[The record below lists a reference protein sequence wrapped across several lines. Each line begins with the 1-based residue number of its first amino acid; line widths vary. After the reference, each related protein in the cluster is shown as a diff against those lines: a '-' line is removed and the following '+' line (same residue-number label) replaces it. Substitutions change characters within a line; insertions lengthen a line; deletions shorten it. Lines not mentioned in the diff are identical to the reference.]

1 MANSS
6 TATRSMVSLF
16 RKGLEIAPN
25 VIESINDYGDRV
37 SIRSTSGSQIDYLDL
52 NKEGAEE
59 KLAQL
64 RADLEK
70 LCIRDANYWV
80 TLPTGSWVRKNA
92 IQGIEFLLGERYKGL
107 VLRTYGNRILSFI
120 PCDDLDTQLMIK
132 QEIQKATAASSPSRR
147 YKPTWDFYQT
157 AV

>member
-52 NKEGAEE
+52 NKERAEE

-147 YKPTWDFYQT
+147 YKPTWNFYQN

>member
-52 NKEGAEE
+52 NKERAEE

-147 YKPTWDFYQT
+147 YKPNWDFHQS

>member
-1 MANSS
+1 MATEVKKNTVNLFSVKLQVS
-6 TATRSMVSLF
+6 TSILA
-16 RKGLEIAPN
+16 
-25 VIESINDYGDRV
+25 SINITDSNISVRAA
-37 SIRSTSGSQIDYLDL
+37 SGKQLAHLTLKDEESEQNLDTL
-52 NKEGAEE
+52 F
-59 KLAQL
+59 
-64 RADLEK
+64 ADLEK
-70 LCIRDANYWV
+70 LCIRDANYWI

-92 IQGIEFLLGERYKGL
+92 ILGYECHLSDKYQGLI
-107 VLRTYGNRILSFI
+107 LRTQGNRILSFI

>member
-1 MANSS
+1 MASS
-6 TATRSMVSLF
+6 NTATRLMVSLF
-16 RKGLEIAPN
+16 SEGLEIAPSSLG
-25 VIESINDYGDRV
+25 SINHYDNKV
-37 SIRSTSGSQIDYLDL
+37 SIRSTDGKQIDYLNL
-52 NKEGAEE
+52 NKERAEE
-59 KLAQL
+59 KLARL

-120 PCDDLDTQLMIK
+120 PCDDLDTQILIK
-132 QEIQKATAASSPSRR
+132 EEIKKAIEASLPSRR

-157 AV
+157 AD